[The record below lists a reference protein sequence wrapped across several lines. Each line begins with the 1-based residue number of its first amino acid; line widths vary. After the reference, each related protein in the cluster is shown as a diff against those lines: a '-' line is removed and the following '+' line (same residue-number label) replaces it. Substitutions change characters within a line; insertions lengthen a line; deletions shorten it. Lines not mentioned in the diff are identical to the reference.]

1 MMESK
6 KIGAILLYEF
16 KMGHKAAE
24 TVYNI
29 NQAFSQDII
38 GECPVRCFF
47 KNLVKEKKKP

>member
-6 KIGAILLYEF
+6 KIGAILLLYKF

-24 TVYNI
+24 IVYNI
-29 NQAFSQDII
+29 NQAFSQNII

-47 KNLVKEKKKP
+47 